1 MARRAT
7 DNGVTVATGLTV
19 QPFEESGY
27 HVITTAE
34 VSTNQTLFAVP
45 VDVAVRVD
53 SQHTDFG
60 SVFAAELEAGWW
72 TPEMAGA
79 ADELHVVAL
88 VLYVQVAG
96 CAYMRAGNAVE
107 ALGVVLA
114 HMRVNAWS
122 DTRLDGRL
130 MVTPGRHC
138 ARYERFYVPRSFWQP
153 YWDICPTNFDFLPP
167 YFSDE

>member
-1 MARRAT
+1 MSLDLMQWSNAATSTYATKPRAHHSYIAGVGGVARRAT

-27 HVITTAE
+27 HVMTTAE
-34 VSTNQTLFAVP
+34 VSANQTLFAVP

-72 TPEMAGA
+72 TPEKAGA

-96 CAYMRAGNAVE
+96 CAYASGNAVE
-107 ALGVVLA
+107 ALGFVGSHACQRVV
-114 HMRVNAWS
+114 V
-122 DTRLDGRL
+122 G
-130 MVTPGRHC
+130 G
-138 ARYERFYVPRSFWQP
+138 
-153 YWDICPTNFDFLPP
+153 
-167 YFSDE
+167 